1 MDDSSD
7 SDSYSASYSDSYS
20 ASDDDL
26 QFQDNLDALNGF
38 EDEEDEEEEE
48 DNSSDEDDYYEYRN
62 LKLISILQRKET
74 YHRRTRKKIDELVKE
89 FLIKTKDDIHD
100 MLFNNNM
107 NMNYNGLDSDRD
119 TEVEVENTIRLFPD
133 VLSSMGDEPGE
144 RGHNYPI
151 QRLLYT
157 QHDDDD
163 DELRC
168 NLRAVSFIPLVV
180 RLSIE
185 YECFG
190 FRDQIWRGGLLLED
204 MAGSNVLH
212 DLMMTN
218 TMSDD
223 DDESEQQQ
231 QQHELFDDKCIL
243 VMKQLRQ
250 MEYFKKED
258 IETYNLFHTMCNQRV
273 IPPKRFRFLV
283 EWDPTA
289 LTQPN
294 DNGYLPLHY
303 AAWHSNIQG
312 FRMVF
317 EYGIRYYPNKKGI
330 SLLFKKNT
338 GCRHRTPI
346 DFACS
351 EHGRDKVMKI
361 VEDILVDYKR
371 LPSLD
376 DDSATGPYDV
386 VDALINAAID
396 ENIHLD
402 CVYFLIRRHPDV
414 IVKLL
419 SKLSSSAAAAA
430 AAVSTSNDDDNDVDD
445 ITSKADNDIRIGSRR
460 SRDSASNDD
469 NAVYA
474 YPKKRKRKQEEGHK

>member
-1 MDDSSD
+1 
-7 SDSYSASYSDSYS
+7 
-20 ASDDDL
+20 
-26 QFQDNLDALNGF
+26 
-38 EDEEDEEEEE
+38 
-48 DNSSDEDDYYEYRN
+48 
-62 LKLISILQRKET
+62 
-74 YHRRTRKKIDELVKE
+74 
-89 FLIKTKDDIHD
+89 
-100 MLFNNNM
+100 
-107 NMNYNGLDSDRD
+107 
-119 TEVEVENTIRLFPD
+119 
-133 VLSSMGDEPGE
+133 
-144 RGHNYPI
+144 
-151 QRLLYT
+151 
-157 QHDDDD
+157 
-163 DELRC
+163 
-168 NLRAVSFIPLVV
+168 
-180 RLSIE
+180 
-185 YECFG
+185 
-190 FRDQIWRGGLLLED
+190 
-204 MAGSNVLH
+204 
-212 DLMMTN
+212 MTN

-294 DNGYLPLHY
+294 DNGYLTLHY

-312 FRMVF
+312 FR
-317 EYGIRYYPNKKGI
+317 IRYYPNKKGI

-430 AAVSTSNDDDNDVDD
+430 AAAVSTSNDDDNDVDD